1 MKTLNMNLHF
11 GQWLKWL
18 RALSHIAKIP
28 AYFRGYSKGI
38 SNQDCKALSKS
49 EAFHTILIKPF
60 GDWDEKCNLLL

>member
-1 MKTLNMNLHF
+1 MNLHF

-49 EAFHTILIKPF
+49 EAFHTILIKPLVIGMRNAIYYF
-60 GDWDEKCNLLL
+60 DYQ